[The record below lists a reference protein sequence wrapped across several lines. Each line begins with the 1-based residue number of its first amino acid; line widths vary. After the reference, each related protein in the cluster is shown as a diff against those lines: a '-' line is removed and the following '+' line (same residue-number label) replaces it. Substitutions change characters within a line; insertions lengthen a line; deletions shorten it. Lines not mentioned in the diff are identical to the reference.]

1 MISHDRIIECK
12 NMINI
17 LKLNAKGIPTR
28 KQTTVIKSVSV
39 DSFNFVMDEILKILD
54 GDLTKVEIIE
64 VHTFA
69 KPNDVSDIDF
79 PSVSSE
85 DK

>member
-1 MISHDRIIECK
+1 MISHDRIVECK
-12 NMINI
+12 RMINI

-39 DSFNFVMDEILKILD
+39 DSFNFVMDEVLKILD
-54 GDLTKVEIIE
+54 GDLTKIEVTE

-69 KPNDVSDIDF
+69 KP
-79 PSVSSE
+79 E
-85 DK
+85 DTSGLKFGD

>member
-1 MISHDRIIECK
+1 MTHDRIVECK

-28 KQTTVIKSVSV
+28 KQTTVIKFVSV

-54 GDLTKVEIIE
+54 DDLTKIE
-64 VHTFA
+64 VTEVHIFA
-69 KPNDVSDIDF
+69 KP
-79 PSVSSE
+79 E
-85 DK
+85 DTSGLKFGD

>member
-1 MISHDRIIECK
+1 MNSSNRIKECK
-12 NMINI
+12 DMINV
-17 LKLNAKGIPTR
+17 LKLNAKGVPTR

-54 GDLTKVEIIE
+54 GDLTKVEVTE

-69 KPNDVSDIDF
+69 KP
-79 PSVSSE
+79 E
-85 DK
+85 DTSGLKFGD

>member
-1 MISHDRIIECK
+1 MNSSNRIKECK
-12 NMINI
+12 DMINV

-54 GDLTKVEIIE
+54 GDLTKIEVTE

-69 KPNDVSDIDF
+69 KP
-79 PSVSSE
+79 E
-85 DK
+85 DTSGLKFGD